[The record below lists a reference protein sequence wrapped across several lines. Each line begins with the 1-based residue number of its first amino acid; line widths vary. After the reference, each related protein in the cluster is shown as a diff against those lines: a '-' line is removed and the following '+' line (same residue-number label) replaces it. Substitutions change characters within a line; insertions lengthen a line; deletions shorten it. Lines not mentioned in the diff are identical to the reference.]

1 MTEPAQVKAIMNG
14 PLAAASVSISN
25 LDDCGLEAFIC
36 REGAHLCFKAI
47 IVHFTAFPLKA
58 LHDG

>member
-14 PLAAASVSISN
+14 PLTSASVSMSN

-36 REGAHLCFKAI
+36 RDKFMCFKAI
-47 IVHFTAFPLKA
+47 MVHFTAVLLKA
-58 LHDG
+58 MHGG